1 MATLEIPD
9 EVYEALAERA
19 GLNKRSVLD
28 QALAELSGDPAEE
41 ERRKYLMNLQRIL
54 AFPPI
59 KSDLDPV
66 QLIREDRDSR

>member
-9 EVYEALAERA
+9 EVYATLAERA
-19 GLNKRSVLD
+19 RMNGRSVVD

-41 ERRKYLMNLQRIL
+41 ARRKYLMNWQRIL
-54 AFPPI
+54 AMPPI

-66 QLIREDRDSR
+66 QLIREDRDR

>member
-9 EVYEALAERA
+9 EVYAALTERA
-19 GLNKRSVLD
+19 RLNNRGVVE

-41 ERRKYLMNLQRIL
+41 ERRKYLMNLQRIM

-66 QLIREDRDSR
+66 QLIREDRDRR